1 MYRFHPGRIQPTK
14 IKTKLKKTKK
24 QNTTNTP
31 SNPSLVQAFQ
41 IMLSGINEPPFP
53 GKIRMLVK
61 KDLPSYLSLDL
72 YSYDKSL
79 TEWQTLFES
88 YATIKIFTQR
98 EIGLDEQ
105 YNPFFHS
112 KATGVLLRKEYEQQ
126 MKLRWLSQK
135 WIQRVRN
142 RLYQRRLVGET
153 DLRTL
158 EPIAKKDAVQV
169 FCHTTKS
176 VYQFHIHSIIRMIR
190 ENLYYEQWGRADPME
205 PRNPYTNQSWSLHQL
220 IEIIHQI
227 QTLAVARRETIP
239 SFLARFVEAR
249 YSVKNFLNR
258 YHLELGINA
267 TNRFFQTPES
277 RIVRSEVLHQ
287 LFEQI
292 NKLHKTSL
300 YRSIQQKRCP
310 SLLQNG
316 WELLIHDKWI
326 HDNYGYSPRYMW
338 RDIMEQTIT
347 IQRLYQQSLQW
358 HTSQMASVVLVSFQE
373 PPLSEESD
381 GADSF

>member
-1 MYRFHPGRIQPTK
+1 MYQFHSGWVQPRNKKSK
-14 IKTKLKKTKK
+14 IKSKKIKK
-24 QNTTNTP
+24 QNATP

-41 IMLSGINEPPFP
+41 IMLTGINEPPLP

-61 KDLPSYLSLDL
+61 KDLPSYLSLEL

-79 TEWQTLFES
+79 TEWQTRFKS
-88 YATIKIFTQR
+88 YEAMKIFPQR
-98 EIGLDEQ
+98 EIGSDEQ
-105 YNPFFHS
+105 YNPFFHC

-126 MKLRWLSQK
+126 MKLRWLVKK
-135 WIQRVRN
+135 WIQRVRSK
-142 RLYQRRLVGET
+142 LYHRRLVGET

-158 EPIAKKDAVQV
+158 EPIAKKDAVKV

-176 VYQFHIHSIIRMIR
+176 VYQFHVHSIIRMIK
-190 ENLYYEQWGRADPME
+190 ENLYFEQWGRADPLE
-205 PRNPYTNQSWSLHQL
+205 PRNPYTNQEWSLHQL
-220 IEIIHQI
+220 IELIHQI

-249 YSVKNFLNR
+249 YSIKNFLNQC
-258 YHLELGINA
+258 HLELGINA

-287 LFEQI
+287 LFDQI

-300 YRSIQQKRCP
+300 YRSVQQKKCNP
-310 SLLQNG
+310 ILQNY
-316 WELLIHDKWI
+316 WEILICEKWI

-338 RDIMEQTIT
+338 RDIVEQTAT
-347 IQRLYQQSLQW
+347 IYQLYQRSLPR
-358 HTSQMASVVLVSFQE
+358 ASAVLVSVEE